1 MKTAP
6 SSRGKV
12 QKFLMNS
19 RFAAVMKTVPFVSG
33 EGPEVPDEFL
43 LRCSVGNGSVVTWK
57 GSEVL
62 DEFLICCRE
71 EDGSVVTWEGSDAPD
86 DISLLQC

>member
-1 MKTAP
+1 
-6 SSRGKV
+6 
-12 QKFLMNS
+12 MNS

-57 GSEVL
+57 GPEV
-62 DEFLICCRE
+62 
-71 EDGSVVTWEGSDAPD
+71 PD
-86 DISLLQC
+86 DVSCQVQAASS